1 MTKIFFTKMQG
12 LGKDFVILD
21 WEEYRELG
29 LKPADLAKSMCK
41 RKFGIGAD
49 GLIIVDPVS
58 EKADLAMI
66 CFSAQ
71 GQSAQVCGDDLRCF
85 ARYAWH
91 KGYVDKLEFSIE
103 TLNGVFGV
111 KVNDDSTVTVNTGK
125 LIGSHQFSFNEVS
138 NLIYITGP
146 ADFLF
151 EGVYYYNN

>member
-12 LGKDFVILD
+12 LDKDFVVLD

-29 LKPADLAKSMCK
+29 IKPAELAQNMSR

-58 EKADLAMI
+58 DKADLSMI
-66 CFSAQ
+66 CFNAQ
-71 GQSAQVCGDDLRCF
+71 GQPAQVCGDDLRCF

-111 KVNDDSTVTVNTGK
+111 KVNDDNTVTVNMGK
-125 LIGSHQFSFNEVS
+125 PIGAHQFSVNEVS

-146 ADFLF
+146 AVFLF
-151 EGVYYYNN
+151 EGVYYYKN

>member
-12 LGKDFVILD
+12 LDKDFVVLD

-29 LKPADLAKSMCK
+29 IKPAELAQNMSR

-58 EKADLAMI
+58 DKADLAMI
-66 CFSAQ
+66 CFNAQ
-71 GQSAQVCGDDLRCF
+71 GQPVQVCGDDLRCF
-85 ARYAWH
+85 AKYAWH
-91 KGYVDKLEFSIE
+91 KGYIDKLEFSIE

-111 KVNDDSTVTVNTGK
+111 KVNDDNTVTVNTGK
-125 LIGSHQFSFNEVS
+125 PIEPHKFSVNEVS

>member
-1 MTKIFFTKMQG
+1 MTKIFFTKIQG
-12 LGKDFVILD
+12 LDKDFVVLD

-29 LKPADLAKSMCK
+29 IKPAELAQNMSR

-58 EKADLAMI
+58 DKADLAMI
-66 CFSAQ
+66 CFNAQ
-71 GQSAQVCGDDLRCF
+71 GQPAQVCGDDLRCF

-111 KVNDDSTVTVNTGK
+111 KVNDDSTVTVNNEK
-125 LIGSHQFSFNEVS
+125 PIEPHQFSVNEVS

>member
-12 LGKDFVILD
+12 LDKDFVVLD
-21 WEEYRELG
+21 WDEYRELG
-29 LKPADLAKSMCK
+29 IKPAELAQNMSR

-58 EKADLAMI
+58 DKADLAMI
-66 CFSAQ
+66 CFNAQ
-71 GQSAQVCGDDLRCF
+71 GQPAQVCGDDLRCF
-85 ARYAWH
+85 AKYAWH

-111 KVNDDSTVTVNTGK
+111 KVSDDNTVTVNTGK
-125 LIGSHQFSFNEVS
+125 PIEPHKFSVNDVS

-146 ADFLF
+146 AVFLF

>member
-29 LKPADLAKSMCK
+29 IKPAELAQNMCR

-66 CFSAQ
+66 CFNAQ
-71 GQSAQVCGDDLRCF
+71 GQIAQVCGDDLRCF

-111 KVNDDSTVTVNTGK
+111 KVNDDSTVTVNKGK
-125 LIGSHQFSFNEVS
+125 PIGSHQFSFNEVS

>member
-12 LGKDFVILD
+12 LDKDFVVLD

-29 LKPADLAKSMCK
+29 IKPAELAQNMCQ

-58 EKADLAMI
+58 DKADLSMI
-66 CFSAQ
+66 CFNAQ

-103 TLNGVFGV
+103 TLKGVLAV
-111 KVNDDSTVTVNTGK
+111 KVNDDSTVTVNMGK
-125 LIGSHQFSFNEVS
+125 PIEPHQFSVNDVS
-138 NLIYITGP
+138 KLIYITGP